1 MIVKASII
9 SLSLLLSPF
18 MAYAHGDEDH
28 SEQSH
33 TPQSGTMATMGLGEK
48 PQRLPDGSVFMP
60 KATQHKL
67 ALRTLVS
74 SESRVAQTLELNGH
88 VVMDPNTSGLVQPLQ
103 AGRLMAGP
111 NGLPMLGQRVRKG
124 EVLAQVI
131 PSVSAIDLANQQTQI
146 ADWQVRV
153 QLAQKELAR
162 LQSLANSVPRKD
174 IDAAKSEVA
183 GLHAQMKALKKG
195 VTQAELLLSP
205 VDGVI
210 ASATAINGQVVESKE
225 VLFEI
230 IDPQRLMVEA
240 FAYDLGIAARV
251 VSANIQGEKGDLSF
265 VGSGRALREGSIPLL
280 FRTNNATNLVLGQPV
295 KLIAQTD
302 QYAQGVVL
310 PISAIVKNAANEPI
324 VWLHEAPES
333 FRAESVQVQP
343 LNSDQVVVSG
353 LKPQQRVVVK
363 GVTLL
368 NQIR

>member
-1 MIVKASII
+1 MRVN
-9 SLSLLLSPF
+9 SLILSMSLLLSPF
-18 MAYAHGDEDH
+18 IVYAHGDEDH
-28 SEQSH
+28 S
-33 TPQSGTMATMGLGEK
+33 TPTSGNMAVASVGEK
-48 PQRLPDGSVFMP
+48 PQRLPDGRVFMP
-60 KATQHKL
+60 KATQRKL
-67 ALRTLVS
+67 ELRTLVS

-103 AGRLMAGP
+103 AGRLQSGP
-111 NGLPMLGQRVRKG
+111 NGLPILGQRVRKG

-183 GLHAQMKALKKG
+183 ALHAQMNALKKG

-210 ASATAINGQVVESKE
+210 ASTTAINGQVVESKE

-240 FAYDLGIAARV
+240 FAYNPQIAAR
-251 VSANIQGEKGDLSF
+251 
-265 VGSGRALREGSIPLL
+265 
-280 FRTNNATNLVLGQPV
+280 
-295 KLIAQTD
+295 
-302 QYAQGVVL
+302 
-310 PISAIVKNAANEPI
+310 IV
-324 VWLHEAPES
+324 
-333 FRAESVQVQP
+333 
-343 LNSDQVVVSG
+343 
-353 LKPQQRVVVK
+353 
-363 GVTLL
+363 
-368 NQIR
+368 

>member
-1 MIVKASII
+1 MRVN
-9 SLSLLLSPF
+9 SLILSMSLLLSPF
-18 MAYAHGDEDH
+18 IVYAHGDEDH
-28 SEQSH
+28 S
-33 TPQSGTMATMGLGEK
+33 TPTSGNMAVASVGEK
-48 PQRLPDGSVFMP
+48 PQRLPDGRVFMP
-60 KATQHKL
+60 KDTQRKL
-67 ALRTLVS
+67 ELRTLVS

-103 AGRLMAGP
+103 AGRLQAGP
-111 NGLPMLGQRVRKG
+111 NGLPTLGQRVKKG
-124 EVLAQVI
+124 DVLAQVI

-183 GLHAQMKALKKG
+183 ALHAQMKALKKG

-240 FAYDLGIAARV
+240 FAYDPQIAARI
-251 VSANIQGEKGDLSF
+251 VSANIQGESGDLSF
-265 VGSGRALREGSIPLL
+265 IGSGKALREGSIPLL
-280 FRTNNATNLVLGQPV
+280 FRSNNATDLVLGQPV
-295 KLIAQTD
+295 KLIAQTN
-302 QYAQGVVL
+302 QSVTGTVL

-333 FRAESVQVQP
+333 FQAESVQVQP

-353 LKPQQRVVVK
+353 LKPLQRVVVK

>member
-1 MIVKASII
+1 MRVN
-9 SLSLLLSPF
+9 SLILSMSLLLSPF
-18 MAYAHGDEDH
+18 IVYAHGDEDH
-28 SEQSH
+28 S
-33 TPQSGTMATMGLGEK
+33 TPTSGNMAVASVGEK
-48 PQRLPDGSVFMP
+48 PQRLPDGRVFMP
-60 KATQHKL
+60 KATQRKL
-67 ALRTLVS
+67 ELRTLVS

-103 AGRLMAGP
+103 AGRLQSGP
-111 NGLPMLGQRVRKG
+111 NGLPILGQRVRKG

-183 GLHAQMKALKKG
+183 ALHAQMKALKKG

-240 FAYDLGIAARV
+240 FAYDPQIAARI
-251 VSANIQGEKGDLSF
+251 VSANIQGESGDLSF
-265 VGSGRALREGSIPLL
+265 IGSGKALREGSIPLL
-280 FRTNNATNLVLGQPV
+280 FGSNNATDLVLGQPV
-295 KLIAQTD
+295 KLIAQTN
-302 QYAQGVVL
+302 QSSTGTVL
-310 PISAIVKNAANEPI
+310 PISAIVKNAANESI

-353 LKPQQRVVVK
+353 LKPLQRVVVK

>member
-9 SLSLLLSPF
+9 SMSLLLSPF

-67 ALRTLVS
+67 ALRTLLS
-74 SESRVAQTLELNGH
+74 AESRVAQTLELNGH

-111 NGLPMLGQRVRKG
+111 NGLPMLGQRVKKG

-162 LQSLANSVPRKD
+162 LQSLANSVPRRD

-183 GLHAQMKALKKG
+183 ALHAQMKALKKG

-240 FAYDLGIAARV
+240 FAYDPNIAARV
-251 VSANIQGEKGDLSF
+251 VSANVLGESGELSF
-265 VGSGRALREGSIPLL
+265 IGSGRALREGSIPLL
-280 FRTNNATNLVLGQPV
+280 FRTKNATNLVLGQPV
-295 KLIAQTD
+295 KLIVQTD
-302 QYAQGVVL
+302 QYSQGVVL
-310 PISAIVKNAANEPI
+310 PISAIVKNAVNEPI